1 MQPVV
6 LGGQLMRL
14 GYRQEMHSIF
24 FIIVFRGEV
33 ILKTL
38 FLPILKE
45 CIALDGVIIQKLV
58 CHNHSVK
65 KLNHS
70 RVFSNPCELIA
81 DAKSC

>member
-1 MQPVV
+1 M
-6 LGGQLMRL
+6 LEGQRMRL

-24 FIIVFRGEV
+24 VIIVFREV
-33 ILKTL
+33 ILKTSI
-38 FLPILKE
+38 LPILTE
-45 CIALDGVIIQKLV
+45 CIALDGVIIQKLI
-58 CHNHSVK
+58 CNNHSVE

>member
-1 MQPVV
+1 MV
-6 LGGQLMRL
+6 LEGQLMRL

-24 FIIVFRGEV
+24 VIIVFREV
-33 ILKTL
+33 ILKTSI
-38 FLPILKE
+38 LPILTE
-45 CIALDGVIIQKLV
+45 CIALDGVIIQKFI

>member
-1 MQPVV
+1 M
-6 LGGQLMRL
+6 LEGQRMRL

-24 FIIVFRGEV
+24 VIIVFREV
-33 ILKTL
+33 ILKTSI
-38 FLPILKE
+38 LPILTE
-45 CIALDGVIIQKLV
+45 CIALDGVIIQKFI

>member
-1 MQPVV
+1 
-6 LGGQLMRL
+6 MRL

-24 FIIVFRGEV
+24 VIIVLRGEV
-33 ILKTL
+33 ILKTS
-38 FLPILKE
+38 ILRMLTE
-45 CIALDGVIIQKLV
+45 CLALDKVIIQKFI

-70 RVFSNPCELIA
+70 RVFSNSCELIA